1 MKQFKKAAALLAGAS
16 LIALGTQAFAQ
27 TTTPAPTAAPKDGAA
42 ENAATVEEIIV
53 TGSRVI
59 KNGDAS
65 PSPVTVVATDDVLRV
80 QPGTLA
86 DALAIL
92 PVFAGSRGSG
102 VNPTSTGSVG
112 AGNASAN
119 QLNLRNIGPNRTLI
133 LLDGLRVPPTLL
145 NGVVDV
151 DVIPQM
157 LVQRV
162 DTVTGGVSAVY
173 GSDAVTGVVN
183 YVIDKKFNGL
193 KAMAQTGVSE
203 QGDGRKVDVGFAV
216 GKRILNDRGHFE
228 ASYEYRD
235 EKGVPYRSDRDWMN
249 LWGVAGAGTTAN
261 PYQLYSDVHQSA
273 YSFGGLI
280 TSGPLSG
287 QTFGT
292 NGVLRPFVHG
302 AATGSTALEIG
313 GDGAYYDSSLLA
325 SLKGQQLFGRFDYD
339 ITDNVHAYV
348 QVGGNRKT
356 NSNYSDY
363 LTLNRVTLNSQNAFL
378 APAYRTQMAGVTTF
392 TLSELAAD
400 AGRLAARSKSDQWIY
415 TAGLDGGIGGYKWG
429 LDFTHGKT
437 ELRTTL
443 ANNVNNQR
451 LSAALDAVTDG
462 SGKIVCN
469 ASLTNSAYANCVPLN
484 VFGPTAASAEA
495 VNYVT
500 QPTHYAADTTMDAL
514 SGQIAG
520 SPFSTWAGE
529 VNIALSGEMRKLSFE
544 SHSDATPNDLVN
556 CTGLRYNCTTGGAL
570 WTQTYASSPKVSQT
584 VKEAALEFDAPLV
597 KDVSFMRSLSLNG
610 AARYTSYDT
619 SGNYW
624 TWKIGF
630 DWRVNDS
637 LRFRGTKSRDIRAPT
652 LYELFAPINSV
663 PVNPLDVL
671 TNTSPRVPSTDLSNP
686 DLTAEIGKTATAGLV
701 WTPLPRLSVA
711 LDAYHIT
718 VSDAIT
724 QIAGSTAAYQRTCYA
739 SGGTSPFCALQTRPN
754 GFSDTSPT
762 NAVTRWYT
770 KYYNIAEIETY
781 GADLEVNYSATLF
794 DRPMSLRFLGAYQPH
809 VYYRQPGIPTTDQG
823 GVAFGPLG
831 MAAGPAVRLTGL
843 ARFQPAPR
851 LTVDILERW
860 RDSMKLGGDP
870 TQVWTDNHLASFAT
884 TSVTLTYEADTS
896 VGKTEVFL
904 NIQNLFDADPP
915 GGAYSGNGTRAGM
928 RDGYAIG
935 DDVLGRY
942 FTIGARLKL

>member
-1 MKQFKKAAALLAGAS
+1 MRKLKTSVAFLAGAS
-16 LIALGTQAFAQ
+16 VVALASAASAQ
-27 TTTPAPTAAPKDGAA
+27 TAPTKVIEDT
-42 ENAATVEEIIV
+42 TVGEIVV

-65 PSPVTVVATDDVLRV
+65 PSPVTVVQADDVLRT

-86 DALAIL
+86 DALQVL

-119 QLNLRNIGPNRTLI
+119 QLNLRNIGPNRTLV

-157 LVQRV
+157 LVSRV

-193 KAMAQTGVSE
+193 KALAQTGVSDE
-203 QGDGRKVDVGFAV
+203 GDGKKVDVGFAV
-216 GKRILNDRGHFE
+216 GKRLGDRGHVE

-235 EKGVPYRSDRDWMN
+235 EKGIPYRSDRDYMN

-261 PYQLYSDVHQSA
+261 PYQLYSNVHQSA

-280 TSGPLSG
+280 SSGLFNG
-287 QTFGT
+287 QTFNADGT
-292 NGVLRPFVHG
+292 LRPFVHG
-302 AATGSTALEIG
+302 TATGSAALEIG

-339 ITDNVHAYV
+339 LSDSVHAYV
-348 QVGGNRKT
+348 QASGNIKT

-363 LTLNRVTLNSQNAFL
+363 LTLNKVTINSQNAFL
-378 APAYRTQMAGVTTF
+378 NPTYRGQ
-392 TLSELAAD
+392 LAA
-400 AGRLAARSKSDQWIY
+400 AGQATIALSAFVASAPRLAAKSKSDQRIY
-415 TAGLDGGIGGYKWG
+415 TAGLDGDLGAYKWG
-429 LDFTHGKT
+429 VDFTHGKT

-443 ANNVNNQR
+443 VTNINNQR
-451 LSAALDAVTDG
+451 LAAALDAVTDAT
-462 SGKIVCN
+462 GKIVCDVT
-469 ASLTNSAYANCVPLN
+469 LTNPSSGCVPLN
-484 VFGPTAASAEA
+484 VFGAGAASQDA
-495 VNYVT
+495 VNYVM
-500 QPTHYAADTTMDAL
+500 QPTHYAASTTMDAL
-514 SGQIAG
+514 SGHIDGAL
-520 SPFSTWAGE
+520 FSTWAGP
-529 VNIALSGEMRKLSFE
+529 VNVALSGEWRKLSFE
-544 SHSDATPNDLVN
+544 SRSDAPPSDLVN
-556 CTGLRYNCTTGGAL
+556 CTGIRYNCTVGAAL
-570 WTQTYASSPKVSQT
+570 WSQTYAASPKVSQT

-597 KDVSFMRSLSLNG
+597 KDAPFMQALNVNG
-610 AARYTSYDT
+610 AARYTRYDT
-619 SGNYW
+619 SGDYW

-630 DWRVNDS
+630 DWRVNDV

-663 PVNPLDVL
+663 PVNPVDLL
-671 TNTSPRVPSTDLSNP
+671 TNTSPRAPSTDLSNP
-686 DLTAEIGKTATAGLV
+686 DLTAEIGKTTTAGLV
-701 WTPLPRLSVA
+701 WNPLSGLSVA
-711 LDAYHIT
+711 LDGYHIT
-718 VSDAIT
+718 VSDAVA
-724 QIAGSTAAYQRTCYA
+724 QIAGSTAAYQQACYA
-739 SGGTSPFCALQTRPN
+739 SNGASPFCALQTRPN
-754 GFSDTSPT
+754 GFADKSAA

-770 KYYNIAEIETY
+770 KYYNIAEIETW
-781 GADLEVNYSATLF
+781 GADLEVNYATTLF
-794 DRPMSLRFLGAYQPH
+794 DRPAALRFLGAWQPH
-809 VYYRQPGIPTTDQG
+809 VYYRQPGVPTTDQG

-831 MAAGPAVRLTGL
+831 AAAGPAIRLTGL
-843 ARFQPAPR
+843 ARFQPAR
-851 LTVDILERW
+851 NLTVDIMERW
-860 RDSMKLGGDP
+860 RDAMKLGGDP
-870 TQVWTDNHLASFAT
+870 TQVWTQNHIASFAT
-884 TSVTLTYEADTS
+884 TSVTFTYDVDTS
-896 VGKTEVFL
+896 VGRTSLFFNV
-904 NIQNLFDADPP
+904 QNLFDKDAP

-942 FTIGARLKL
+942 FTVGARLKL